1 MNEVEEQRKM
11 LNERFPLSPHTNAG
25 RLTSTVRRM
34 KAEKELG
41 LPVHLRTGFAISVA
55 DSKPANELD
64 EDAWER
70 FFQQLCGELKGQYP
84 EMHSKIFES
93 ES

>member
-1 MNEVEEQRKM
+1 MNEYADELRLLDEK
-11 LNERFPLSPHTNAG
+11 FPIVPHTNAG
-25 RLTSTVRRM
+25 RLSSTVRRM

-41 LPVHLRTGFAISVA
+41 LPVHLRTGFSISVA

-84 EMHSKIFES
+84 EMYSTIFES